1 MGRQS
6 AWHGLLIAG
15 AIALAAAQTVHAEP
29 LQLPQVTVP
38 QVTVPQVTVPPV
50 TVPQVVPVPQ
60 VSVPQVTVPQVTVP
74 QVSVPQVSVPQ
85 VSRPTASRGS
95 RPAAPQVATNPL
107 SNTPTPTR
115 TQQRAGA
122 PRTQTQSSA
131 APVGPAGS
139 SAGSGSSG
147 APRSS
152 GDGKAG
158 ARTPARRGGRTARE
172 PSTKR
177 LRRLLE
183 PLAGCVATL
192 GPLQERVLV
201 RRAGLRGF
209 KPQTRRQLAK
219 TLHTSRTR
227 VARIERRALGNLRRT
242 VRAGGCAAPASGAPV
257 PGSASTSGGTLVAE
271 QIAAPADTARRL
283 GERARGGQGHLRVGV
298 GLRGR
303 ERGERRARRARH
315 HQRARAQL
323 RSRITRSCSRSRCC
337 CDAALR
343 RAVRARAAALG
354 SRPAAPCGRGRP
366 GSHATPASRRC
377 VRCGHPRTR
386 TSSST
391 RASDRRL

>member
-1 MGRQS
+1 M
-6 AWHGLLIAG
+6 
-15 AIALAAAQTVHAEP
+15 
-29 LQLPQVTVP
+29 
-38 QVTVPQVTVPPV
+38 
-50 TVPQVVPVPQ
+50 
-60 VSVPQVTVPQVTVP
+60 SVPQVTVPQVTVP
-74 QVSVPQVSVPQ
+74 QVSVPQVS
-85 VSRPTASRGS
+85 RPTASGGS

-115 TQQRAGA
+115 TQQRAAA

-131 APVGPAGS
+131 APVGTAGS

-152 GDGKAG
+152 GDGKAD

-242 VRAGGCAAPASGAPV
+242 ARAGGCAAPASGAQV

-271 QIAAPADTARRL
+271 QTAAPADTA
-283 GERARGGQGHLRVGV
+283 GGSAS
-298 GLRGR
+298 
-303 ERGERRARRARH
+303 ERGAVKGVSESESDSVVDSMASTGRDALATISQPARSFLEDHPLMFA
-315 HQRARAQL
+315 
-323 RSRITRSCSRSRCC
+323 I
-337 CDAALR
+337 
-343 RAVRARAAALG
+343 AVLLTLLCGGLFMREVR
-354 SRPAAPCGRGRP
+354 RPA
-366 GSHATPASRRC
+366 
-377 VRCGHPRTR
+377 
-386 TSSST
+386 
-391 RASDRRL
+391 